1 MGIVPGGEL
10 PVEPLKTAESH
21 RAEEFAAYFDGI
33 RGRTLRVAACIPR
46 ERLEWA
52 PRAGSFS
59 FGDLLRHL
67 GAIERFMFAE
77 NARGLPSRY
86 PGHGPELADGYDE
99 VMSFLGRMHAESLAI
114 FRALTAADLERRCET
129 PAGVAMT
136 TWKWLRAMVEHE
148 AHHRGQIYLMLGML
162 GVATPPIYGLTSEEV
177 RARSLP
183 LERGAA
189 S

>member
-1 MGIVPGGEL
+1 MAA
-10 PVEPLKTAESH
+10 VEIKSAAS
-21 RAEEFAAYFDGI
+21 FATYLDGI

-46 ERLEWA
+46 EHLEWS
-52 PRAGSFS
+52 PRPGAFS

-67 GAIERFMFAE
+67 GAIERYMFAE

-86 PGHGPELADGYDE
+86 PGHGRELADGYDE
-99 VMSFLGRMHAESLAI
+99 VMALLARLHAESMVV
-114 FRALTAADLERRCET
+114 FRALTPEDLERRCET
-129 PAGVAMT
+129 PAGIAMS

-148 AHHRGQIYLMLGML
+148 VHHRGQIYLMLGL
-162 GVATPPIYGLTSEEV
+162 IGVATPPLYGLTSEEV

-183 LERGAA
+183 PAG